1 MKSFVAFLKKE
12 WMDLIRSGRLLV
24 LVILFVVFGI
34 MNPAIAKVTPWL
46 MEMMADSLAET
57 GLIMTEV
64 HVDAMTSWTQF
75 FKNIPMGLI
84 AFVLIQS
91 SLFSK
96 EYQSGTLVLVLTKGM
111 ARYKVIVAKF
121 SVMIFLW
128 TFCYWLCYG
137 ITYGYNAYFWDN
149 SVANVLVPTAINWWL
164 FGVWTI
170 SLIVLFSA
178 FVRNN
183 IGVLIGTGGT
193 VLAAYLIGLLPK
205 VKEYSPTMLM
215 NTAGLLAGA
224 EELATYSKTIGVT
237 LILCVAAVG
246 VSIPIMNKRELL

>member
-24 LVILFVVFGI
+24 LVILFVVFCI

-46 MEMMADSLAET
+46 LEMMADSLAET

-149 SVANVLVPTAINWWL
+149 SVANALVTTAINWWL
-164 FGVWTI
+164 LGVWTI

-224 EELATYSKTIGVT
+224 EELAAYSKAIGVT
-237 LILCVAAVG
+237 IVLCVAAVG
-246 VSIPIMNKRELL
+246 VSIPIMNKREIL

>member
-12 WMDLIRSGRLLV
+12 WMDLIRSGRFMV

-46 MEMMADSLAET
+46 METMADSLAET

-64 HVDAMTSWTQF
+64 HIDAMTSWTQF
-75 FKNIPMGLI
+75 FKNIPMALI

-91 SLFSK
+91 SIFSK

-128 TFCYWLCYG
+128 TFCYWICYALTTERVKITGHVSEEKVG
-137 ITYGYNAYFWDN
+137 IGDT
-149 SVANVLVPTAINWWL
+149 LRRL
-164 FGVWTI
+164 I
-170 SLIVLFSA
+170 SDRALLGI
-178 FVRNN
+178 
-183 IGVLIGTGGT
+183 I
-193 VLAAYLIGLLPK
+193 LAAI
-205 VKEYSPTMLM
+205 
-215 NTAGLLAGA
+215 
-224 EELATYSKTIGVT
+224 
-237 LILCVAAVG
+237 LILAVWHT
-246 VSIPIMNKRELL
+246 VTKRRRAKYYTAPTK